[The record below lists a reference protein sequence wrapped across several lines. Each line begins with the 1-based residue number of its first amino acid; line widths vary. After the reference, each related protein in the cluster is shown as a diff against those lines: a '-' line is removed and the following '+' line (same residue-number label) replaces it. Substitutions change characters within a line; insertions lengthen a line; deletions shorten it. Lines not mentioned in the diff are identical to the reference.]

1 MIDPARFNPGLSIRN
16 RLLLQLGVVAFVISI
31 SLFLLARQVIV
42 QAVTATQDGLLNA
55 AVQSIVDKI
64 TVIDGTV
71 SLDLPYDTF
80 SLLGAVGEDR
90 IFYRIAENDRFLT
103 GYEDFPYDGVAL
115 GNDDIPPP
123 PVPLPTL
130 RPMSCCLCS
139 SLRRSLGSERS
150 G

>member
-1 MIDPARFNPGLSIRN
+1 M
-16 RLLLQLGVVAFVISI
+16 VAFVISI

-80 SLLGAVGEDR
+80 
-90 IFYRIAENDRFLT
+90 RFLAQSARTESST
-103 GYEDFPYDGVAL
+103 GSLKTTDF
-115 GNDDIPPP
+115 
-123 PVPLPTL
+123 
-130 RPMSCCLCS
+130 
-139 SLRRSLGSERS
+139 
-150 G
+150 